1 VERAHKIMWRMQVY
15 GLLWMLEANKK
26 WREHSK
32 LCGGFFFF
40 LAMFNS
46 EYREIWR
53 LGLDVGEIVVEN

>member
-1 VERAHKIMWRMQVY
+1 MWRLQVY

-40 LAMFNS
+40 LAMFNA